1 MCILIQP
8 LNTKIGYKY
17 TQSNQKHS
25 QLRFM
30 ASDFGQHNAYIP
42 LAKLAF
48 AEHAY
53 VPKEATLQAAAK
65 NLARLE
71 TLAAPVDTPLTRAHF
86 DAMLKRLS
94 HA

>member
-1 MCILIQP
+1 MSILFDPQ
-8 LNTKIGYKY
+8 NTKIGYKY

-25 QLRFM
+25 QHSVM
-30 ASDFGQHNAYIP
+30 ATDFGQHNAYIP

-71 TLAAPVDTPLTRAHF
+71 TPAAPVDTPSTKAHF
-86 DAMLKRLS
+86 DDMLKRLS